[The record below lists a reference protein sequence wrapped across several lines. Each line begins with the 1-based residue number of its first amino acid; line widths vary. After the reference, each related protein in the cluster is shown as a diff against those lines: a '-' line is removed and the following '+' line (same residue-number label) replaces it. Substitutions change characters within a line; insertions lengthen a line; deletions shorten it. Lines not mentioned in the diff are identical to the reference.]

1 MVIPMVGR
9 KVEAAVHESDR
20 QEAGP
25 DRFPEQA
32 RGVGMLRRIVTIF
45 AVIFTVMIATPT
57 VAYGQTYG
65 FDETCDEIHETLD
78 GLAVPG
84 ISLGDAASAV
94 CKAGNAASHPD
105 EAATAVKD
113 KAWDS
118 TFGKVVDS
126 LMNGLGEAIILAL
139 TFWMKVPNEVVSDSG
154 SLFTKINDY
163 TYQAQ
168 IMLLIAS
175 VILSGARLAEA
186 RRGAA
191 MNEAA
196 ESFRMFTRVVFSSWM
211 LGAIIV
217 AGTQA
222 SDKFAE
228 WIIRDSTDGNARDI
242 AELMVKTSKLQAFSP
257 GLVLIIAIVGLLG
270 ALAQI
275 VLAIVRQGLL
285 VIAAGVLPM
294 AAAASGTNTGK
305 QSYQKLVG
313 WIIAFMLWK
322 PVAAIVYMIAFT
334 TAGNVNQSTE
344 AAGLPDAEQAQR
356 MLVAIVLLCSVAFV
370 LPALMRLVTP
380 AVAIVGSGGSGLTAT
395 GGTMLAAAGVGAVG
409 TKAVG
414 TKAAASPGA
423 AGYVSG
429 SNSPPPTGGGGGAG
443 GGAPRPSPP
452 PQGSGGG
459 GSGGGG
465 APQSS
470 SSSSDSSS
478 GVPSGASRAAGRMGA
493 ARAATSGMNR
503 ADESMGDVAGD
514 RWTNRSP
521 DLGRSTI
528 PR

>member
-1 MVIPMVGR
+1 MV
-9 KVEAAVHESDR
+9 KK
-20 QEAGP
+20 
-25 DRFPEQA
+25 
-32 RGVGMLRRIVTIF
+32 LVTIL

-65 FDETCDEIHETLD
+65 FDETCNEIHDTLD
-78 GLAVPG
+78 GVGLPG

-94 CKAGNAASHPD
+94 CKAGNATSHPD
-105 EAATAVKD
+105 QAADAIKD

-139 TFWMKVPNEVVSDSG
+139 TFWMKVPNEAASDNG
-154 SLFTKINDY
+154 SLFTRINDY
-163 TYQAQ
+163 TYQIQ
-168 IMLLIAS
+168 ILLLIAS

-191 MNEAA
+191 VSEAA
-196 ESFRMFTRVVFSSWM
+196 ESFRMFARVVFSSWM

-222 SDKFAE
+222 SDRFAE
-228 WIIRDSTDGNARDI
+228 WIINDSTNGNAKDL

-275 VLAIVRQGLL
+275 VFAIVRQGLL
-285 VIAAGVLPM
+285 IIAAGVLPL
-294 AAAASGTNTGK
+294 AAAASGMNIGK
-305 QSYQKLVG
+305 SSYQKLIG
-313 WIIAFMLWK
+313 WIIAFMLFK

-334 TAGNVNQSTE
+334 TAGHVDGLTSTT
-344 AAGLPDAEQAQR
+344 GLPEGEEAQR

-380 AVAIVGSGGSGLTAT
+380 AVAIVGSGGSGLAWT
-395 GGTMLAAAGVGAVG
+395 GGAVVGALALGAMG

-414 TKAAASPGA
+414 VKAAASPGS

-429 SNSPPPTGGGGGAG
+429 SGSGPRPPGGAGGGRG
-443 GGAPRPSPP
+443 GGAPRPTPP
-452 PQGSGGG
+452 RGG
-459 GSGGGG
+459 GGGG
-465 APQSS
+465 AAGQPPRASEPQGSA
-470 SSSSDSSS
+470 
-478 GVPSGASRAAGRMGA
+478 GVPSGAARAAGRIGA
-493 ARAATSGMNR
+493 ARAAAGSMRN
-503 ADESMGDVAGD
+503 ADDSMGDVAGD
-514 RWTNRSP
+514 RWANRSP

>member
-1 MVIPMVGR
+1 MV
-9 KVEAAVHESDR
+9 
-20 QEAGP
+20 
-25 DRFPEQA
+25 
-32 RGVGMLRRIVTIF
+32 RRLVTIF

-65 FDETCDEIHETLD
+65 FDNTCNEIHDTLD
-78 GLAVPG
+78 GVGLPG
-84 ISLGDAASAV
+84 FSLGDAASAA
-94 CKAGNAASHPD
+94 CKAGNAATHPD
-105 EAATAVKD
+105 QAATAVKD

-139 TFWMKVPNEVVSDSG
+139 TFWMKVPNEAASDSG

-168 IMLLIAS
+168 ILLLIAS

-211 LGAIIV
+211 LGAVIV

-222 SDKFAE
+222 SDRFAE
-228 WIIRDSTDGNARDI
+228 WIIDDSTNGNAKDL

-285 VIAAGVLPM
+285 VIAAGVLPL
-294 AAAASGTNTGK
+294 AAAASGMNIGK
-305 QSYQKLVG
+305 QSYQKLIG

-334 TAGNVNQSTE
+334 TAGHVDSLTP
-344 AAGLPDAEQAQR
+344 AGGLPDGEQAQR

-380 AVAIVGSGGSGLTAT
+380 AVAIVGSGGSGFTAA
-395 GGTMLAAAGVGAVG
+395 GGTLVGVAALGAMG

-414 TKAAASPGA
+414 VKGTAAPGR

-429 SNSPPPTGGGGGAG
+429 SGTGPRPGGAGGPRG
-443 GGAPRPSPP
+443 GGAPRPTPP
-452 PQGSGGG
+452 RGGG
-459 GSGGGG
+459 GPQGG
-465 APQSS
+465 AAPRA
-470 SSSSDSSS
+470 S
-478 GVPSGASRAAGRMGA
+478 GPAGAAGVASGAARTAGRIGA
-493 ARAATSGMNR
+493 ARAASGGLNR
-503 ADESMGDVAGD
+503 AEQAMGDVAGD

>member
-1 MVIPMVGR
+1 MV
-9 KVEAAVHESDR
+9 
-20 QEAGP
+20 
-25 DRFPEQA
+25 
-32 RGVGMLRRIVTIF
+32 RRLVTIL

-57 VAYGQTYG
+57 VAYGQNYG
-65 FDETCDEIHETLD
+65 FDETCNEIHDSLD
-78 GLAVPG
+78 GLGLPG
-84 ISLGDAASAV
+84 FTLGDAASAA
-94 CKAGNAASHPD
+94 CKAGNAATHPGQ
-105 EAATAVKD
+105 AATAVKD

-139 TFWMKVPNEVVSDSG
+139 TFWMKVPNEAVSDSG

-168 IMLLIAS
+168 ILLLIAS

-211 LGAIIV
+211 LGAVIV

-222 SDKFAE
+222 SDRFAE
-228 WIIRDSTDGNARDI
+228 WIIDDSTNGNAKDL

-285 VIAAGVLPM
+285 VIAAGVLPL
-294 AAAASGTNTGK
+294 AAAASGMNIGK
-305 QSYQKLVG
+305 QSYQKLIG

-334 TAGNVNQSTE
+334 TAGHVDGLTPTG
-344 AAGLPDAEQAQR
+344 GLPDGEQAQR

-380 AVAIVGSGGSGLTAT
+380 AVAIVGSGGSGFTAA
-395 GGTMLAAAGVGAVG
+395 GGTLIAVAGLGAMG

-414 TKAAASPGA
+414 VKSTAAAGA
-423 AGYVSG
+423 PGYVSG
-429 SNSPPPTGGGGGAG
+429 GGTGPRPGGAGPRGGGVPRPTPPRGGGGGQ
-443 GGAPRPSPP
+443 GGAAPRA
-452 PQGSGGG
+452 SGPA
-459 GSGGGG
+459 G
-465 APQSS
+465 AA
-470 SSSSDSSS
+470 
-478 GVPSGASRAAGRMGA
+478 GVPSGAARAAGRIGA
-493 ARAATSGMNR
+493 ARAASGGLNR
-503 ADESMGDVAGD
+503 ADQAMGDVAGD

>member
-1 MVIPMVGR
+1 
-9 KVEAAVHESDR
+9 
-20 QEAGP
+20 
-25 DRFPEQA
+25 
-32 RGVGMLRRIVTIF
+32 
-45 AVIFTVMIATPT
+45 MIATPT
-57 VAYGQTYG
+57 VAYGQNYG
-65 FDETCDEIHETLD
+65 FDETCNEIHDSLD
-78 GLAVPG
+78 GLGLPG
-84 ISLGDAASAV
+84 FTLGDAASAA
-94 CKAGNAASHPD
+94 CKAGNAATHPD
-105 EAATAVKD
+105 QAATAVKD

-139 TFWMKVPNEVVSDSG
+139 TFWMKVPNEAVSDSG

-168 IMLLIAS
+168 ILLLIAS

-211 LGAIIV
+211 LGAVIV

-222 SDKFAE
+222 SDRFAE
-228 WIIRDSTDGNARDI
+228 WIIDDSTNGNAKDL

-285 VIAAGVLPM
+285 VIAAGVLPL
-294 AAAASGTNTGK
+294 AAAASGMNIGK
-305 QSYQKLVG
+305 QSYQKLIG

-334 TAGNVNQSTE
+334 TAGHVDGLTPTG
-344 AAGLPDAEQAQR
+344 GLPDGEQAQR

-380 AVAIVGSGGSGLTAT
+380 AVAIVGSGGSGFTAA
-395 GGTMLAAAGVGAVG
+395 GGTLIAVAGLGAMG

-414 TKAAASPGA
+414 VKSTAAAGA
-423 AGYVSG
+423 PGYVSG
-429 SNSPPPTGGGGGAG
+429 GGTGPRPGGAGPRGGGVPRPTPPRGGGGGQ
-443 GGAPRPSPP
+443 GGAAPRA
-452 PQGSGGG
+452 SGPA
-459 GSGGGG
+459 G
-465 APQSS
+465 AA
-470 SSSSDSSS
+470 
-478 GVPSGASRAAGRMGA
+478 GVPSGAARAAGRIGA
-493 ARAATSGMNR
+493 ARAASGGLNR
-503 ADESMGDVAGD
+503 ADQAMGDVAGD

>member
-1 MVIPMVGR
+1 
-9 KVEAAVHESDR
+9 
-20 QEAGP
+20 
-25 DRFPEQA
+25 
-32 RGVGMLRRIVTIF
+32 
-45 AVIFTVMIATPT
+45 MIATPT

-65 FDETCDEIHETLD
+65 FDDTCNEIHDSLD
-78 GLAVPG
+78 GLGLPG
-84 ISLGDAASAV
+84 FTLGDAASAA
-94 CKAGNAASHPD
+94 CKAGNAATHPGQ
-105 EAATAVKD
+105 AATAVKD

-139 TFWMKVPNEVVSDSG
+139 TFWMKVPNEAVSDSG

-168 IMLLIAS
+168 ILLLIAS

-211 LGAIIV
+211 LGAVIV

-222 SDKFAE
+222 SDRFSE
-228 WIIRDSTDGNARDI
+228 WIINDSTNGNAKDL

-285 VIAAGVLPM
+285 VIAAGVLPL
-294 AAAASGTNTGK
+294 AAAASGMNVGK
-305 QSYQKLVG
+305 QSYQKLIG

-334 TAGNVNQSTE
+334 TAGHVDSLTTT
-344 AAGLPDAEQAQR
+344 AGLPDGEQAQR

-370 LPALMRLVTP
+370 LPALMRLATP

-395 GGTMLAAAGVGAVG
+395 GGTLLAVAGLGAMG

-414 TKAAASPGA
+414 VKGSAAPGA

-429 SNSPPPTGGGGGAG
+429 SGTGPRPGGAGGPRG
-443 GGAPRPSPP
+443 GGAPRPTPP
-452 PQGSGGG
+452 RGGG
-459 GSGGGG
+459 GGQGG
-465 APQSS
+465 AAPRA
-470 SSSSDSSS
+470 S
-478 GVPSGASRAAGRMGA
+478 GPSGASGVASGAARTAGRIGA
-493 ARAATSGMNR
+493 ARAASGGLNR
-503 ADESMGDVAGD
+503 ADQTMGDVAGD

>member
-1 MVIPMVGR
+1 MV
-9 KVEAAVHESDR
+9 
-20 QEAGP
+20 
-25 DRFPEQA
+25 
-32 RGVGMLRRIVTIF
+32 RRLVTIF

-65 FDETCDEIHETLD
+65 FDETCNEIHDTLD
-78 GLAVPG
+78 NIGIPG
-84 ISLGDAASAV
+84 ISLGDAASAA
-94 CKAGNAASHPD
+94 CKAGNAASHPGQ
-105 EAATAVKD
+105 AATAVRD

-126 LMNGLGEAIILAL
+126 LMSGLGEALILAL
-139 TFWMKVPNEVVSDSG
+139 TFWMKVPNEVASDSG

-163 TYQAQ
+163 TYQIQ
-168 IMLLIAS
+168 ILLLIAS

-186 RRGAA
+186 RRGAV
-191 MNEAA
+191 MNEAT
-196 ESFRMFTRVVFSSWM
+196 ESFRMFARVVFSSWM
-211 LGAIIV
+211 LGAVIV

-222 SDKFAE
+222 SDRFAE
-228 WIIRDSTDGNARDI
+228 WIINDSTDGNAQNL

-294 AAAASGTNTGK
+294 AAAASGMNVGK

-334 TAGNVNQSTE
+334 TAGHVDELTPTS
-344 AAGLPDAEQAQR
+344 GLPEGEQAQR

-395 GGTMLAAAGVGAVG
+395 GGTLLAAAGLGAMG

-414 TKAAASPGA
+414 VKDAAAPGA

-429 SNSPPPTGGGGGAG
+429 SGTGPRPGGAGGPGGPGG
-443 GGAPRPSPP
+443 GGAPRPTPP
-452 PQGSGGG
+452 RGGG
-459 GSGGGG
+459 GGQGG
-465 APQSS
+465 AAPRAAESS
-470 SSSSDSSS
+470 GEA
-478 GVPSGASRAAGRMGA
+478 GVPSGAARAAGRLGA
-493 ARAATSGMNR
+493 ARAASGGLNR
-503 ADESMGDVAGD
+503 ADQAMGDVAGD
-514 RWTNRSP
+514 RWANRSP

>member
-1 MVIPMVGR
+1 MV
-9 KVEAAVHESDR
+9 
-20 QEAGP
+20 
-25 DRFPEQA
+25 
-32 RGVGMLRRIVTIF
+32 RRLLTIF
-45 AVIFTVMIATPT
+45 AVIFTVMMATPT
-57 VAYGQTYG
+57 IAYGQQYG
-65 FDETCDEIHETLD
+65 FDETCNEIHDTLD
-78 GLAVPG
+78 NVGLPG
-84 ISLGDAASAV
+84 ISLGDAASAA
-94 CKAGNAASHPD
+94 CKAGNAASHPGQ
-105 EAATAVKD
+105 AATAVKD

-139 TFWMKVPNEVVSDSG
+139 TFWMKVPNEAASDSG
-154 SLFTKINDY
+154 SLFTKINEY

-168 IMLLIAS
+168 ILLLIAS

-186 RRGAA
+186 RRGAT

-196 ESFRMFTRVVFSSWM
+196 ESFRMFARVVFSSWM
-211 LGAIIV
+211 LGAVIV

-222 SDKFAE
+222 SDRFSE
-228 WIIRDSTDGNARDI
+228 WIINDSTNGNAKDL

-285 VIAAGVLPM
+285 IIAAGVLPL
-294 AAAASGTNTGK
+294 AAAASGMNVGK
-305 QSYQKLVG
+305 QSYQKLIG

-334 TAGNVNQSTE
+334 TAGHVDSLTSTN
-344 AAGLPDAEQAQR
+344 GLPDGEQAQR

-395 GGTMLAAAGVGAVG
+395 GGTLLAVAGLGAMG

-414 TKAAASPGA
+414 VKGTAASGSP
-423 AGYVSG
+423 GYVGGSG
-429 SNSPPPTGGGGGAG
+429 AGPRPPGGAG
-443 GGAPRPSPP
+443 GRGSGAPRPTPP
-452 PQGSGGG
+452 RGGG
-459 GSGGGG
+459 GPAGG
-465 APQSS
+465 AAPRASGPGGAA
-470 SSSSDSSS
+470 
-478 GVPSGASRAAGRMGA
+478 GVPSGAARAAGRIGA
-493 ARAATSGMNR
+493 ARAATSSLNR
-503 ADESMGDVAGD
+503 ADQAMGDVAGD
-514 RWTNRSP
+514 RWANRSP

>member
-1 MVIPMVGR
+1 MV
-9 KVEAAVHESDR
+9 
-20 QEAGP
+20 
-25 DRFPEQA
+25 
-32 RGVGMLRRIVTIF
+32 RRLVTIF

-65 FDETCDEIHETLD
+65 FDDTCNELHDTLD
-78 GLAVPG
+78 NVGLPG
-84 ISLGDAASAV
+84 VSLGDAASAA
-94 CKAGNAASHPD
+94 CKAGNAVSHPRS
-105 EAATAVKD
+105 AADAVKD

-139 TFWMKVPNEVVSDSG
+139 TFWMKVPNEAASDNG
-154 SLFTKINDY
+154 SLFVKINDY

-168 IMLLIAS
+168 ILLLIAS

-186 RRGAA
+186 RRGAV

-196 ESFRMFTRVVFSSWM
+196 ESFRMFARVVFSSWM
-211 LGAIIV
+211 LGAVIV

-222 SDKFAE
+222 SDRFSE
-228 WIIRDSTDGNARDI
+228 WIINDSTNGNAKDL

-285 VIAAGVLPM
+285 LIAAGVLPL
-294 AAAASGTNTGK
+294 AAAASGMNVGK
-305 QSYQKLVG
+305 QSYQKLIG

-334 TAGNVNQSTE
+334 TAGHVDSLTDTG
-344 AAGLPDAEQAQR
+344 GLPEGEQAQR

-380 AVAIVGSGGSGLTAT
+380 AVAIVGSGGSGLTAA
-395 GGTMLAAAGVGAVG
+395 GGTLLAVGALGAMG
-409 TKAVG
+409 TKAVSVKG
-414 TKAAASPGA
+414 AAPGS

-429 SNSPPPTGGGGGAG
+429 SSAGPRPPGGAGGPRGG
-443 GGAPRPSPP
+443 GGAPRPVPP
-452 PQGSGGG
+452 RGGG
-459 GSGGGG
+459 GGGG
-465 APQSS
+465 AATGAPPRASVPQGGA
-470 SSSSDSSS
+470 
-478 GVPSGASRAAGRMGA
+478 GVPSGASRAAGAIGA
-493 ARAATSGMNR
+493 ARAATAPLTR
-503 ADESMGDVAGD
+503 ADEAMGDVAGD
-514 RWTNRSP
+514 RWANRSP

>member
-1 MVIPMVGR
+1 MV
-9 KVEAAVHESDR
+9 
-20 QEAGP
+20 
-25 DRFPEQA
+25 
-32 RGVGMLRRIVTIF
+32 RRVVTIF

-65 FDETCDEIHETLD
+65 FDDTCNEVHDTLD
-78 GLAVPG
+78 NVGLPG
-84 ISLGDAASAV
+84 VSLGDAASAA
-94 CKAGNAASHPD
+94 CKAGNAASHPGQL
-105 EAATAVKD
+105 ANAVKD

-139 TFWMKVPNEVVSDSG
+139 TFWMKVPNEVASDGG

-168 IMLLIAS
+168 ILLLIAS

-196 ESFRMFTRVVFSSWM
+196 ESFRMFARVVFSSWM
-211 LGAIIV
+211 LGAVIV

-222 SDKFAE
+222 SDKFSE
-228 WIIRDSTDGNARDI
+228 WIINDSTNGNAKDL

-285 VIAAGVLPM
+285 IVAAGVLPL
-294 AAAASGTNTGK
+294 AAAASGMNTGK

-322 PVAAIVYMIAFT
+322 PVAAIVYMIAFS
-334 TAGNVNQSTE
+334 TAGHVDSLTDTG
-344 AAGLPDAEQAQR
+344 GLPEGEQAQR

-395 GGTMLAAAGVGAVG
+395 GGTLLAAGALGAMG

-414 TKAAASPGA
+414 VKNAAAPGS
-423 AGYVSG
+423 AGYVGGSG
-429 SNSPPPTGGGGGAG
+429 SPPPSGGRGGGSPRPAPPRGGGGGGGAAG
-443 GGAPRPSPP
+443 SPP
-452 PQGSGGG
+452 RASGP
-459 GSGGGG
+459 SG
-465 APQSS
+465 A
-470 SSSSDSSS
+470 S
-478 GVPSGASRAAGRMGA
+478 GVPSGASSAASRIGA
-493 ARAATSGMNR
+493 ARAATGGLTR
-503 ADESMGDVAGD
+503 ADEAMGDMAGD
-514 RWTNRSP
+514 RWANRSP

>member
-1 MVIPMVGR
+1 MV
-9 KVEAAVHESDR
+9 
-20 QEAGP
+20 
-25 DRFPEQA
+25 
-32 RGVGMLRRIVTIF
+32 RRLVTIL
-45 AVIFTVMIATPT
+45 AVIFTVMVATPT

-65 FDETCDEIHETLD
+65 FDETCNEIHDTLD
-78 GLAVPG
+78 GLGLPG
-84 ISLGDAASAV
+84 FTLGDAASAA
-94 CKAGNAASHPD
+94 CKAGNAASHPGQ
-105 EAATAVKD
+105 AATAVKD

-139 TFWMKVPNEVVSDSG
+139 TFWMKVPNEAVSDSG

-168 IMLLIAS
+168 ILLLIAS

-211 LGAIIV
+211 LGAVIV

-222 SDKFAE
+222 SDRFAE
-228 WIIRDSTDGNARDI
+228 WIISDSTNGNAKDL

-285 VIAAGVLPM
+285 VIAAGVLPL
-294 AAAASGTNTGK
+294 AAAASGMNVGK
-305 QSYQKLVG
+305 QSYQKLIG

-334 TAGNVNQSTE
+334 TAGHVDGLTPTG
-344 AAGLPDAEQAQR
+344 GLPDGEQAQR

-380 AVAIVGSGGSGLTAT
+380 AVAIVGSGGSGFTAA
-395 GGTMLAAAGVGAVG
+395 GGTLVGVAALGAMG

-414 TKAAASPGA
+414 VKGAAAAGA
-423 AGYVSG
+423 PGYVSG
-429 SNSPPPTGGGGGAG
+429 GGTGPRPGGAG
-443 GGAPRPSPP
+443 GPRGGAPRPTPP
-452 PQGSGGG
+452 RGGG
-459 GSGGGG
+459 GGQGG
-465 APQSS
+465 AAPRA
-470 SSSSDSSS
+470 S
-478 GVPSGASRAAGRMGA
+478 GPAGAAGVASGAARTAGRIGA
-493 ARAATSGMNR
+493 ARAASGGLSR
-503 ADESMGDVAGD
+503 ADQAMGDVAGD

>member
-1 MVIPMVGR
+1 MVR
-9 KVEAAVHESDR
+9 K
-20 QEAGP
+20 
-25 DRFPEQA
+25 
-32 RGVGMLRRIVTIF
+32 LVTIL
-45 AVIFTVMIATPT
+45 AVVFTVMVATPT

-65 FDETCDEIHETLD
+65 FDETCNEIHDTLD
-78 GLAVPG
+78 GVGLPG

-94 CKAGNAASHPD
+94 CKAGNAASHPGD
-105 EAATAVKD
+105 AATAVKD

-139 TFWMKVPNEVVSDSG
+139 TFWMKVPNEAASDNG
-154 SLFTKINDY
+154 SLFTRINDY
-163 TYQAQ
+163 TYQIQ
-168 IMLLIAS
+168 ILLLIAS

-191 MNEAA
+191 VSEAA
-196 ESFRMFTRVVFSSWM
+196 ESFRMFARVVFSSWM

-222 SDKFAE
+222 SDRFAE
-228 WIIRDSTDGNARDI
+228 WIINDSTNGNAKDL

-275 VLAIVRQGLL
+275 VFAIVRQGLL
-285 VIAAGVLPM
+285 IIAAGVLPL
-294 AAAASGTNTGK
+294 AAAASGMNIGK
-305 QSYQKLVG
+305 SSYQKLIG
-313 WIIAFMLWK
+313 WIIAFMLFK

-334 TAGNVNQSTE
+334 TAGHVDGLTSTT
-344 AAGLPDAEQAQR
+344 GLPEGEEAQR

-380 AVAIVGSGGSGLTAT
+380 AVAIVGSGGSGLAWT
-395 GGTMLAAAGVGAVG
+395 GGAVVGALALGAMG

-414 TKAAASPGA
+414 VKAAASPGS

-429 SNSPPPTGGGGGAG
+429 SGSGPRPPGGAGGGRG
-443 GGAPRPSPP
+443 GGAPRPTPP
-452 PQGSGGG
+452 RGG
-459 GSGGGG
+459 GGGG
-465 APQSS
+465 AAGQPPRASEPQGSA
-470 SSSSDSSS
+470 
-478 GVPSGASRAAGRMGA
+478 GVPSGAARAAGRIGA
-493 ARAATSGMNR
+493 ARAAAGSMRN
-503 ADESMGDVAGD
+503 ADDSMGDVAGD
-514 RWTNRSP
+514 RWANRSP

>member
-1 MVIPMVGR
+1 MV
-9 KVEAAVHESDR
+9 
-20 QEAGP
+20 
-25 DRFPEQA
+25 
-32 RGVGMLRRIVTIF
+32 RRIVTII

-57 VAYGQTYG
+57 VAYGQQYG
-65 FDETCDEIHETLD
+65 FDETCNEVHDTLD
-78 GLAVPG
+78 NVGLPG
-84 ISLGDAASAV
+84 VSLGDAASAV
-94 CKAGNAASHPD
+94 CKAGNVASHPGS
-105 EAATAVKD
+105 AADAVKD

-139 TFWMKVPNEVVSDSG
+139 TFWMKVPNEVASDSG
-154 SLFTKINDY
+154 SLFVKINDY

-168 IMLLIAS
+168 ILLLIAS

-196 ESFRMFTRVVFSSWM
+196 ESFRMFARVVFSSWM
-211 LGAIIV
+211 LGAVIV

-222 SDKFAE
+222 SDRFSE
-228 WIIRDSTDGNARDI
+228 WIINDSTNGNAKNL

-285 VIAAGVLPM
+285 IIAAGVLPL
-294 AAAASGTNTGK
+294 AAAASGMNVGK
-305 QSYQKLVG
+305 QSYQKLIG

-334 TAGNVNQSTE
+334 TAGHVDSLT
-344 AAGLPDAEQAQR
+344 ATGGLPEGEQAQR

-395 GGTMLAAAGVGAVG
+395 GGTLLAVGALGAMG
-409 TKAVG
+409 TKAVSVRG
-414 TKAAASPGA
+414 AAAPGS
-423 AGYVSG
+423 AGYVGGTSTG
-429 SNSPPPTGGGGGAG
+429 PRPPGGAGGPRGG
-443 GGAPRPSPP
+443 GGAPRPGPP
-452 PQGSGGG
+452 RG
-459 GSGGGG
+459 GGGG
-465 APQSS
+465 APAGTPPRASGPPGGA
-470 SSSSDSSS
+470 
-478 GVPSGASRAAGRMGA
+478 GVPSGASRAAGALGA
-493 ARAATSGMNR
+493 ARAATAPLNR
-503 ADESMGDVAGD
+503 ADEAMGDVAGD
-514 RWTNRSP
+514 RWANRSP

>member
-1 MVIPMVGR
+1 MV
-9 KVEAAVHESDR
+9 
-20 QEAGP
+20 
-25 DRFPEQA
+25 
-32 RGVGMLRRIVTIF
+32 RRLVTIF

-57 VAYGQTYG
+57 VAYGQSYG
-65 FDETCDEIHETLD
+65 WDETCNEIHDTLD
-78 GLAVPG
+78 GLGLPG
-84 ISLGDAASAV
+84 FTLGDAASAA
-94 CKAGNAASHPD
+94 CKAGNVGAHPGQAAD
-105 EAATAVKD
+105 AVKD

-126 LMNGLGEAIILAL
+126 LMNGLGQAIILAL
-139 TFWMKVPNEVVSDSG
+139 TFWMKVPNEAVSDSG

-168 IMLLIAS
+168 ILLLIAS

-211 LGAIIV
+211 LGAVIV

-222 SDKFAE
+222 SDRFAE
-228 WIIRDSTDGNARDI
+228 WIIEDSTNGNAKDL

-285 VIAAGVLPM
+285 VIAAGVLPL
-294 AAAASGTNTGK
+294 AAAASGMNIGK
-305 QSYQKLVG
+305 QSYQKLIG

-334 TAGNVNQSTE
+334 TAGHVDGLTPTG
-344 AAGLPDAEQAQR
+344 GLPDGEQAQR

-380 AVAIVGSGGSGLTAT
+380 AVAIVGSGGSGFTAA
-395 GGTMLAAAGVGAVG
+395 GGTLVGVAALGAMG

-414 TKAAASPGA
+414 VKGTAAAGA
-423 AGYVSG
+423 PGYVSG
-429 SNSPPPTGGGGGAG
+429 GGTGPRPGGAGGPRGGGVPRPTPPRGGGGGQ
-443 GGAPRPSPP
+443 GGAAPRA
-452 PQGSGGG
+452 SGPAG
-459 GSGGGG
+459 
-465 APQSS
+465 
-470 SSSSDSSS
+470 
-478 GVPSGASRAAGRMGA
+478 AAGVASGA
-493 ARAATSGMNR
+493 ARAAGRIGAARAASGGLNR
-503 ADESMGDVAGD
+503 ADQAMGDVAGD

>member
-1 MVIPMVGR
+1 MVIPMLGR
-9 KVEAAVHESDR
+9 NVEAQVVREDSPAERGERTPAVSHRVSL
-20 QEAGP
+20 
-25 DRFPEQA
+25 A
-32 RGVGMLRRIVTIF
+32 RRLLTIL
-45 AVIFTVMIATPT
+45 AVIFTVSMATPV

-65 FDETCDEIHETLD
+65 FDETCNEIHDALD
-78 GLAVPG
+78 DLGIPG

-94 CKAGNAASHPD
+94 CKAGNAAAHPG

-139 TFWMKVPNEVVSDSG
+139 TFWMKVPNEVASDSG

-163 TYQAQ
+163 TYQIQ
-168 IMLLIAS
+168 ILLLMAS
-175 VILSGARLAEA
+175 IIITGLRLAEA
-186 RRGAA
+186 RRGGA
-191 MNEAA
+191 MQEAA

-211 LGAIIV
+211 LGAVIV
-217 AGTQA
+217 AGTVA
-222 SDKFAE
+222 SDRFAE
-228 WIIRDSTDGNARDI
+228 WIIQDSTDGNARNM

-285 VIAAGVLPM
+285 VIAAGVLPL
-294 AAAASGTNTGK
+294 AAAASGMSTGK

-334 TAGNVNQSTE
+334 TAGHVDEMTP
-344 AAGLPDAEQAQR
+344 AGGLPEAEEAQR

-395 GGTMLAAAGVGAVG
+395 GGTLIAAAGLGAMG

-414 TKAAASPGA
+414 AKGAAAPGRAGYVGGA
-423 AGYVSG
+423 AG
-429 SNSPPPTGGGGGAG
+429 PPPPGGRG
-443 GGAPRPSPP
+443 GGAPRPMPP
-452 PQGSGGG
+452 PRGG
-459 GSGGGG
+459 GGGG
-465 APQSS
+465 APAGGQGPRSS
-470 SSSSDSSS
+470 GSPG
-478 GVPSGASRAAGRMGA
+478 GVPSGASRVANRIGA
-493 ARAATSGMNR
+493 ARSATTGMTR
-503 ADESMGDVAGD
+503 ADQAMGDVAGD
-514 RWTNRSP
+514 GWTNRSP

>member
-1 MVIPMVGR
+1 MV
-9 KVEAAVHESDR
+9 
-20 QEAGP
+20 
-25 DRFPEQA
+25 
-32 RGVGMLRRIVTIF
+32 RRVLTIF

-65 FDETCDEIHETLD
+65 FDDTCNELHDTLD
-78 GLAVPG
+78 NVGLPG
-84 ISLGDAASAV
+84 VSLGDAASAV
-94 CKAGNAASHPD
+94 CKAGNAASHPGS
-105 EAATAVKD
+105 AANAVKD

-139 TFWMKVPNEVVSDSG
+139 TFWMKVPNEAASDSG
-154 SLFTKINDY
+154 SLFVKINDY

-168 IMLLIAS
+168 ILLLIAS

-186 RRGAA
+186 RRGAV

-211 LGAIIV
+211 LGAVIV

-222 SDKFAE
+222 SDRFSE
-228 WIIRDSTDGNARDI
+228 WIINDSTNGNAKDL

-270 ALAQI
+270 SLAQI

-285 VIAAGVLPM
+285 IIAAGVLPL
-294 AAAASGTNTGK
+294 AAAASGMNIGK
-305 QSYQKLVG
+305 QSYQKLIG

-334 TAGNVNQSTE
+334 TAGHVDSLTDTG
-344 AAGLPDAEQAQR
+344 GLPEGEQAQR

-395 GGTMLAAAGVGAVG
+395 GGTLLAVGALGAMG
-409 TKAVG
+409 TKAVA
-414 TKAAASPGA
+414 TKSAAPGS

-429 SNSPPPTGGGGGAG
+429 TSTGPRPPGGAG
-443 GGAPRPSPP
+443 GPR
-452 PQGSGGG
+452 GGG
-459 GSGGGG
+459 
-465 APQSS
+465 
-470 SSSSDSSS
+470 
-478 GVPSGASRAAGRMGA
+478 
-493 ARAATSGMNR
+493 
-503 ADESMGDVAGD
+503 
-514 RWTNRSP
+514 
-521 DLGRSTI
+521 
-528 PR
+528 

>member
-1 MVIPMVGR
+1 MV
-9 KVEAAVHESDR
+9 
-20 QEAGP
+20 
-25 DRFPEQA
+25 
-32 RGVGMLRRIVTIF
+32 RRVVTIL

-65 FDETCDEIHETLD
+65 FDDTCNELHDTLD
-78 GLAVPG
+78 NVGLPG
-84 ISLGDAASAV
+84 FSLGDAASAA
-94 CKAGNAASHPD
+94 CKAGNAASHPGS
-105 EAATAVKD
+105 AANAVKD

-126 LMNGLGEAIILAL
+126 LMNGLGEAIMLAL
-139 TFWMKVPNEVVSDSG
+139 TFWMKVPNEAASDSG
-154 SLFTKINDY
+154 SLFVKINDY

-168 IMLLIAS
+168 ILLLIAS

-186 RRGAA
+186 RRGAV

-211 LGAIIV
+211 LGAVIV

-222 SDKFAE
+222 SDRFSE
-228 WIIRDSTDGNARDI
+228 WIINDSTNGNAKDL

-270 ALAQI
+270 SLAQI

-285 VIAAGVLPM
+285 IIAAGVLPL
-294 AAAASGTNTGK
+294 AAAASGMNIGK
-305 QSYQKLVG
+305 QSYQKLIG

-334 TAGNVNQSTE
+334 TAGHVDSLTDTG
-344 AAGLPDAEQAQR
+344 GLPEGEQAQR

-380 AVAIVGSGGSGLTAT
+380 AVAIVGSGGSGLTAA
-395 GGTMLAAAGVGAVG
+395 GGAVVGAMALGAVG
-409 TKAVG
+409 TKAVSVRG
-414 TKAAASPGA
+414 AAPGS

-429 SNSPPPTGGGGGAG
+429 TSAGPRPPGGSGGRGGG
-443 GGAPRPSPP
+443 GGAPRPAPP
-452 PQGSGGG
+452 RGGG
-459 GSGGGG
+459 GGGG
-465 APQSS
+465 AAGAPPRASVPQGG
-470 SSSSDSSS
+470 S
-478 GVPSGASRAAGRMGA
+478 GVPSGASRAVGAIGA
-493 ARAATSGMNR
+493 ARAATSPLNR
-503 ADESMGDVAGD
+503 ADDAMGDVAGD
-514 RWTNRSP
+514 RWANRSP